1 MPIISKIE
9 QQKKNLN
16 RFNVYMDNNGVSEF
30 SFGVSDDTLVRFAL
44 SKGKELRTEEITQ
57 IQFDDLVS
65 KSFNA
70 SMNYISYRLR
80 SEKEIKT
87 YLKEH
92 ECEEE
97 IIVEVVNR
105 LKQYGYLD
113 DLKFAKAYVRN
124 EMNVSCKGPSEIRK
138 GLYEKGV
145 PVQLQDEALLEYPE
159 ELQSENALKWANKSF
174 KKQKTSYREAYQ
186 KTFQFI
192 LNKGFSVDQAKKAI
206 SECDDPEET
215 SEWEMLCAT
224 GYKYHRK
231 YRSYEGYEYN
241 QKMKQALFGKGYP
254 MSLITKF
261 LNNGKE
267 IIENGEVETYSEF

>member
-9 QQKKNLN
+9 QQKKNTN
-16 RFNVYMDNNGVSEF
+16 RFNIYLDNNGVSEF
-30 SFGVSDDTLVRFAL
+30 AFGVSDDTLVRFAL
-44 SKGKELRTEEITQ
+44 SKGKELSAEEMTQ

-65 KSFNA
+65 KFFNA
-70 SMNYISYRLR
+70 SMNYISYRPR

-97 IIVEVVNR
+97 IIEEVVNR
-105 LKQYGYLD
+105 LSQYGYLD
-113 DLKFAKAYVRN
+113 DLKFAMAYVRN
-124 EMNVSCKGPSEIRK
+124 EMNVSGKGPLEIRK
-138 GLYEKGV
+138 GLFEKGV
-145 PVQLQDEALLEYPE
+145 IASIQDEALTEYPE
-159 ELQSENALKWANKSF
+159 ELQFENAIKWAKKSF

-206 SECDDPEET
+206 SECDEPRDST
-215 SEWEMLCAT
+215 EWETLCMI

-231 YRSYEGYEYN
+231 YRNYEGYDYN
-241 QKMKQALFGKGYP
+241 QKMKKALFGKGY
-254 MSLITKF
+254 SIALITKF

-267 IIENGEVETYSEF
+267 VIETGEIENFSDF